1 MINCQLTTHAM
12 YDRRNRLTYI
22 HNTVGFG
29 DVVEFQMHQDG
40 KLLQL
45 TDTGVVLV
53 RGLKTPDRPL
63 ITAYIAT
70 VMEAITIFYTAT
82 NMKKMPN
89 YLWKKVQR
97 NQRFVAEQPNNQFII
112 LYLTF
117 ESDNAIIKSEKQKGF
132 QNHDTVLHS
141 FIYRLS

>member
-29 DVVEFQMHQDG
+29 DVVEFQIYQND

-70 VMEAITIFYTAT
+70 IVEAITIFYTAT
-82 NMKKMPN
+82 SMKKMPN

-97 NQRFVAEQPNNQFII
+97 NQRFVAEQPNN
-112 LYLTF
+112 
-117 ESDNAIIKSEKQKGF
+117 
-132 QNHDTVLHS
+132 
-141 FIYRLS
+141 